1 MSHLETPEEGRDQE
15 GRGRE
20 KKEVNRNNIKIQ
32 I

>member
-1 MSHLETPEEGRDQE
+1 MSHLETPEESRDQE
-15 GRGRE
+15 ERGRE

>member
-1 MSHLETPEEGRDQE
+1 MSNLEIPEERRDQE